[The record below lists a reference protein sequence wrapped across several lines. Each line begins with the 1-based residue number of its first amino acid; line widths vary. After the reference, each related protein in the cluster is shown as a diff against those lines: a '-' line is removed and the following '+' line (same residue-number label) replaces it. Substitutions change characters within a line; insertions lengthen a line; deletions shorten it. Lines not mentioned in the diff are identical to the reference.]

1 MAIDPILD
9 KAIERLANLASNLS
23 TDDQNE
29 VAAKVKEITDEYLRA
44 KEEEEAKSSDS
55 DS

>member
-9 KAIERLANLASNLS
+9 KAVERLKNLASNLG
-23 TDDQNE
+23 DEDQNE

-44 KEEEEAKSSDS
+44 KEEEDAKSSDS